1 MSTLVAPAGH
11 FFHPRSIPLLENG
24 DHLTREEFVRRWDA
38 MPELKRAELIEGV
51 VYMGAALRHR
61 EHGQPHGMIIAWLGA
76 YHCETP
82 GLEFG
87 VSASVELDGAN
98 EPQPD
103 CYLFLP
109 SALGGGATVN
119 AKGYLEGPPDLIVEI
134 AASTASI
141 DLHAKKQVYE
151 RHGVREYIVWRTTE
165 AIIDW
170 FVLENGKFVTLDAD
184 PAGVFRSRRCPGLWL
199 DASAMIGGDAKRV
212 HEVLD
217 QGLATPEHA
226 AFVQQ
231 LAPHATR

>member
-1 MSTLVAPAGH
+1 MSTLVSPAVRILP
-11 FFHPRSIPLLENG
+11 PRLIPLLENG
-24 DHLTREEFVRRWDA
+24 DHLTRQEFVRRWEA

-61 EHGQPHGMIIAWLGA
+61 QHGQPHGLMLGWLSG

-87 VSASVELDGAN
+87 VSASVELDDAN

-109 SALGGGATVN
+109 TALGSGASVN
-119 AKGYLEGPPDLIVEI
+119 AAGYLEGPPDLVAEI

-141 DLHAKKQVYE
+141 DLHKKKQVYE
-151 RHGVREYIVWRTTE
+151 RHGVQEYIVWRTTE
-165 AIIDW
+165 GVLDW
-170 FVLENGKFVTLDAD
+170 FVLEDGRYTELDPDA
-184 PAGVFRSRRCPGLWL
+184 AGILRSRRCPGLWL
-199 DASAMIGGDAKRV
+199 DFAAMIRSDAKRV

-217 QGLATPEHA
+217 QGLATPEHS

-231 LAPHATR
+231 LAPHVTR